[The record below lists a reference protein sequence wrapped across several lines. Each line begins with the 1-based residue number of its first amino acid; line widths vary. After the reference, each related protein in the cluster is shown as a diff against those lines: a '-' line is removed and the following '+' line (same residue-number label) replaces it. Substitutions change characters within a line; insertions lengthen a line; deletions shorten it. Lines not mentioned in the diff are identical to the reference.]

1 MACYRVV
8 HVNRHEGPSVYVGR
22 KGRAGRGH
30 PLANP
35 FKLKPNATDCE
46 RVDCIAKYREWLLA
60 RSDLAEQLEVL
71 RAETR
76 NGERPLACWCAPK
89 ACHADVLAGLLA
101 AKFSPSAL
109 E

>member
-8 HVNRHEGPSVYVGR
+8 HVNRHQGPRIYVGR

-35 FKLKPNATDCE
+35 FKLKPNATDRE
-46 RVDCIAKYREWLLA
+46 RAECIAKYRDWLLA
-60 RSDLAEQLEVL
+60 QPDLAEQLEAL
-71 RAETR
+71 RVETR

-89 ACHADVLAGLLA
+89 ACHADVLAELLTARFPPA
-101 AKFSPSAL
+101 ALK
-109 E
+109 